1 MIKKEANFLGYHVRR
16 WYAQVDE
23 AWANESGVF
32 AEDGTPVKKVVIAAA
47 IQNPYAGSGF
57 SEDLSAIVEDSEK
70 LGEEF
75 GRRLIKALDGTPAQS
90 YGKSC
95 IVGGLGEYEH
105 GNAFLTTSFANPLR
119 DALGG
124 APAWIPSTG
133 KRGEFGVSI
142 DVPLACKDALYVRS
156 HYDTVTVSF
165 PDAPASDE
173 VLVIFAVSTRGRIK
187 ARLGGLEFDQ
197 LEGKDGLR

>member
-1 MIKKEANFLGYHVRR
+1 MKKPANFLNYHIRR
-16 WYAQVDE
+16 WYAQIDE
-23 AWANESGVF
+23 AWANESGVL
-32 AEDGTPVKKVVIAAA
+32 AEGDVPVKKVVIAAA
-47 IQNPYAGSGF
+47 IQNPYAGQPYSD
-57 SEDLSAIVEDSEK
+57 DLSLIVDDSAK

-75 GRRLIKALDGTPAQS
+75 GRRLLTALGGTPAES
-90 YGKSC
+90 YGKAC

-105 GNAFLTTSFANPLR
+105 GNGFLTTAFANPLR

-133 KRGEFGVSI
+133 KRGELGVSI

-165 PDAPASDE
+165 PDGPAADE
-173 VLVIFAVSTRGRIK
+173 VMVIFAVATRGRIK
-187 ARLGGLEFDQ
+187 ARLGGLTLDKV
-197 LEGKDGLR
+197 EGKDGLR